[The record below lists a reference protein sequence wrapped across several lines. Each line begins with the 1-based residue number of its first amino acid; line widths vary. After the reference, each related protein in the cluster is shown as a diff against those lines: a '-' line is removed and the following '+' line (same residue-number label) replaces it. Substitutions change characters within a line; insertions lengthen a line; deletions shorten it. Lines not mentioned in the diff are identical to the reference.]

1 MTRLVVGP
9 FNRVEGDLEVTLDVD
24 DGHVRS
30 AQVNAP
36 MFRGFEQILL
46 GRDALDALVVV
57 PRICGICSVSQSAA
71 AAAALARAM
80 GVTPPPDGWRVAQL
94 IQATENLADHLTH
107 FYTFFMPDF
116 AREAYRGH
124 AWFEAVHARFKAT
137 VGSAVRDALPAR
149 MAFMQA
155 MGLLAGKWPHTL
167 TLQPGGT
174 AQALQASQRLRLVAL
189 LAEFRRWLEERL
201 FGDVLEAVVALPDAA
216 ALRRWV
222 AARLAQAGTTPADLP
237 LFLQVADDLQLWQ
250 TGRAT
255 DRYLATDSY
264 LGVDG
269 PLMRG
274 GVWADGRVQPFDPSD
289 VAEDLTHAWLAADG
303 PVQSPSQGLT
313 VPLVD
318 KPGAYTWCKAPRWR
332 GQVLE
337 TGALA
342 RQMVDGLP
350 LLRDVVAQHGG
361 SVAARVLARLVE
373 VARVL
378 PPARGRRRGRLD
390 RRHPQDGRGVL
401 RPAAVRGGAG
411 GEKRQAGGDAEVHLQ
426 RAHLDVRRAGG
437 VRPPRRHPGGEPG
450 AGRPGRQE
458 RGRNCAA
465 RRWSTCSPTRPRASR
480 RAASCAT
487 CTASASTTASCTSS
501 AATRRRCRWR

>member
-24 DGHVRS
+24 GGHVRS

-80 GVTPPPDGWRVAQL
+80 GVQAPPDGWRVAQL

-201 FGDVLEAVVALPDAA
+201 FGDVLEAVAALPDAD
-216 ALRRWV
+216 ALRRWA
-222 AARLAQAGTTPADLP
+222 AARLAPSGTTPADLP
-237 LFLQVADDLQLWQ
+237 LFLRVADDLQLWH

-255 DRYLATDSY
+255 DRYLATDAY
-264 LGVDG
+264 PGADG

-289 VAEDLTHAWLAADG
+289 VAEDLTHAWLAAPD
-303 PVQSPSQGLT
+303 PVQPPSEGLT

-350 LLRDVVAQHGG
+350 VLRDVVAQHGG

-378 PPARGRRRGRLD
+378 PAMQRWALALVPGQPTYTPGELPAQARAVGLVEAARGTLGHWVAWR
-390 RRHPQDGRGVL
+390 DGRIAHYQIVAPTTWNFSPRDAAGTPGALEQALVGV
-401 RPAAVRGGAG
+401 PVRGGEATPLMVQHVV
-411 GEKRQAGGDAEVHLQ
+411 RSFDPCMVCTVH
-426 RAHLDVRRAGG
+426 
-437 VRPPRRHPGGEPG
+437 
-450 AGRPGRQE
+450 
-458 RGRNCAA
+458 
-465 RRWSTCSPTRPRASR
+465 
-480 RAASCAT
+480 
-487 CTASASTTASCTSS
+487 
-501 AATRRRCRWR
+501 